1 MYTTPTATAHELGVS
16 VSTIRNWARAGTI
29 AFKTTP
35 GGHHRY
41 DISTVQESRRK
52 PGSYNLPRTTKA
64 IPTPEKKKPV
74 FGAIYCRVSSAK
86 QKEDLQR
93 QISTLREQYPTYQEF
108 SDICSGLQYKRKG
121 LSRLLECVQAGT
133 IKEVVVAHKDR
144 LARFGTELIEW
155 ILRQAG
161 ATLIVLDKATLSP
174 TEEVT
179 QDLMAIVHVFS
190 CRLNGQRRYK
200 SSHKKRKTST
210 IGPIQESK
218 RSGSSQCKG
227 IIGCEETTDGRSIP
241 NGGAVADSQTTSVPE
256 GMVQGREV
264 DIQPG
269 TAICN

>member
-1 MYTTPTATAHELGVS
+1 MYTTPTTTAHELGVS
-16 VSTIRNWARAGTI
+16 ISIIRIWAKAGTI

-41 DISTVQESRRK
+41 NISSVQESSQKSR
-52 PGSYNLPRTTKA
+52 SYNFPRTTKDKS
-64 IPTPEKKKPV
+64 TSETKEPV

-93 QISTLREQYPTYQEF
+93 QIHTLREQYPTYQEF

-155 ILRQAG
+155 ILKQAG
-161 ATLIVLDKATLSP
+161 ATLVVLDKATLSP

-190 CRLNGQRRYK
+190 CRLNGKRRYK
-200 SSHKKRKTST
+200 SSHKKRKAPTGGT
-210 IGPIQESK
+210 LQESE
-218 RSGSSQCKG
+218 RSGTSQCKG
-227 IIGCEETTDGRSIP
+227 HIGCEETTDGRSVP
-241 NGGAVADSQTTSVPE
+241 DGGAVADSQATSVLE
-256 GMVQGREV
+256 GMVQGRTM
-264 DIQPG
+264 DLQPG
-269 TAICN
+269 VAACH

>member
-1 MYTTPTATAHELGVS
+1 MRPHMIVSDILFISIFVCTRTDTARELGVS
-16 VSTIRNWARAGTI
+16 ISTIRNWARAGTI

-41 DISTVQESRRK
+41 DINSVQQSTRK
-52 PGSYNLPRTTKA
+52 PQSYNLPRTTKS
-64 IPTPEKKKPV
+64 TSQTKEPV
-74 FGAIYCRVSSAK
+74 NGAIYCHVSSAK

-93 QISTLREQYPTYQEF
+93 QIDTLREQYPTYQEF

-155 ILRQAG
+155 LLKQAG
-161 ATLIVLDKATLSP
+161 TTLIVLDKATLSP

-179 QDLMAIVHVFS
+179 QDLMAIVHIKS

-200 SSHKKRKTST
+200 AFLKKAKSANGRNST
-210 IGPIQESK
+210 
-218 RSGSSQCKG
+218 RL
-227 IIGCEETTDGRSIP
+227 
-241 NGGAVADSQTTSVPE
+241 
-256 GMVQGREV
+256 
-264 DIQPG
+264 
-269 TAICN
+269 

>member
-1 MYTTPTATAHELGVS
+1 MYTTPTATARELGVS
-16 VSTIRNWARAGTI
+16 ISTIRNWARAGTI

-41 DISTVQESRRK
+41 DISSVQESSRK
-52 PGSYNLPRTTKA
+52 TRSYNLPRAIKA
-64 IPTPEKKKPV
+64 KFTPETKEPV
-74 FGAIYCRVSSAK
+74 VGAIYCRVSSAK

-93 QISTLREQYPTYQEF
+93 QIHTLREQYPTYQEF

-155 ILRQAG
+155 ILKQAG
-161 ATLIVLDKATLSP
+161 ATLVVLDKATLSP

-200 SSHKKRKTST
+200 ASDKKRKAPTGGT
-210 IGPIQESK
+210 LQDSK
-218 RSGSSQCKG
+218 RSGASPCKSS
-227 IIGCEETTDGRSIP
+227 IGCGETRCGRSVP
-241 NGGAVADSQTTSVPE
+241 AGGAVANSQATSVPE
-256 GMVQGREV
+256 GMVQGCTM
-264 DIQPG
+264 DLQPG
-269 TAICN
+269 AAACH